1 MITGNERKGLH
12 LRKSMTLI
20 GILLCIS
27 ALVLVFATSYFDGTK
42 DHTITA
48 DGAVVLS
55 LNETST
61 EAIKLDETKPTV
73 YAVTATVDKS
83 ASVQSVNA
91 TLKIEFENS
100 SEALTLDNLTFEL
113 YDATGETLIGTNRRT
128 GAGTFTVGSINQTTN
143 YTLKI
148 FLTPKQNDERYTA
161 SELKQVGGTMK
172 ISFTSSQGGN

>member
-12 LRKSMTLI
+12 LRKSMTPV
-20 GILLCIS
+20 GIFLCIS

-61 EAIKLDETKPTV
+61 EAIQLDETKPTV
-73 YAVTATVDKS
+73 YTITATVDKS
-83 ASVQSVNA
+83 ASIQKVNA
-91 TLKIEFENS
+91 TLKVEFENA
-100 SEALTLDNLTFEL
+100 SETLTLDNLTFEL
-113 YDATGETLIGTNRRT
+113 YDASGETLIGANTRT
-128 GAGTFTVGSINQTTN
+128 GAGVFTVTDIDATTN

-148 FLTPKQNDERYTA
+148 YLTPKQNNERYTA

-172 ISFTSSQGGN
+172 ISFTSAQGGN